1 MSNNFDFFSLSKIMK
16 RKLYN
21 LMGEEQSDKILRIDD
36 IFILKLSI
44 IKNLILT
51 IYGNRSNEKVQ

>member
-1 MSNNFDFFSLSKIMK
+1 MK